1 MIPDAHLLNQAL
13 ENETNTASLVLTL
26 FYRGGSLL
34 ETDKAQQ
41 RKIALSKRMELNAK
55 SLHEEYGRSITRF
68 FHEWISKQKA
78 VSIVGLY
85 YPVNSEMSTLSLI
98 DYLYSNDR
106 ITCLPI
112 VINKNQPLIFK
123 PWSPGKKL
131 VVGQYGI
138 PIPDND
144 HIVSPDLIICPL
156 LAYDTKGMRLGY
168 GGGFYDRTIRYL
180 RENKKT
186 RYIGLA
192 FSEQKS
198 YHDLPSEVHDVPL
211 DAVLTEIGMENF

>member
-1 MIPDAHLLNQAL
+1 M
-13 ENETNTASLVLTL
+13 S
-26 FYRGGSLL
+26 
-34 ETDKAQQ
+34 ETDKAKQ
-41 RKIALSKRMELNAK
+41 REIALSKRMEIHANL
-55 SLHEEYGRSITRF
+55 SHEEYSKRITRF
-68 FHEWISKQKA
+68 FHEWMSKQKT
-78 VSIVGLY
+78 VSVVGLY
-85 YPVNSEMSTLSLI
+85 YPVNSEISTLSLI

-156 LAYDTKGMRLGY
+156 LAYDSKGMRLGY

-211 DAVLTEIGMENF
+211 DAVLTETGIKNF